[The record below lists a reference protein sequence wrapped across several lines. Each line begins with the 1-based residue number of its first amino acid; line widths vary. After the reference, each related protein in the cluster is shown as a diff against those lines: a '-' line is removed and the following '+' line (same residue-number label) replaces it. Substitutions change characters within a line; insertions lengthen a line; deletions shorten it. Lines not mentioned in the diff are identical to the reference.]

1 MQTKT
6 CSKCGIEKATTEFY
20 KNKNGK
26 YGVQGKC
33 RNCENTYRREWRKL
47 PEVQEKERNYARRYR
62 QRSDVKKRELER
74 SQKPEN
80 RKKKNEQNRIF
91 MREYSQ
97 RPEVKEKRREYL
109 QRPEVQSRYKALS
122 ESPAR
127 REYGREYMR
136 RKREMGI
143 KSTTQYIEITE
154 KYATRSGKW
163 SDAEVQFLMSSE
175 LSLVDI
181 AMELGRTYRSVEL
194 KRWKV
199 RKKLEA
205 QQ

>member
-1 MQTKT
+1 MVKE
-6 CSKCGIEKATTEFY
+6 CIKCGEEKPLTEFY

-33 RNCENTYRREWRKL
+33 RNCENTYKRERRKL

-91 MREYSQ
+91 MREY
-97 RPEVKEKRREYL
+97 L

-136 RKREMGI
+136 RRREMGI
-143 KSTTQYIEITE
+143 KSTTQHIEITE

-199 RKKLEA
+199 RKKLES